1 MMTHRIESSSAQQ
14 CMSQQQCATRRQV
27 CALHRARR
35 AGQQPGFLL
44 CKRAGRRN
52 AQGCRVVGFDCA
64 QRGWFRTRAPS
75 DARCVCSSPLGRP
88 RPFECGPSRADRRSG
103 HCARSRRSLR
113 PHFSIVRCVFQIF
126 KKNLQL
132 WTDNPGPPEF
142 RQKAEKVKITVGSRR
157 ENFPHETSVEFKNI
171 CTRPKKS
178 LVWTF
183 PRRDPT
189 GKLTFFY
196 PAASC
201 RNSGGPDFLS
211 AAVLGADFRI

>member
-1 MMTHRIESSSAQQ
+1 VEDRI
-14 CMSQQQCATRRQV
+14 
-27 CALHRARR
+27 
-35 AGQQPGFLL
+35 
-44 CKRAGRRN
+44 
-52 AQGCRVVGFDCA
+52 
-64 QRGWFRTRAPS
+64 
-75 DARCVCSSPLGRP
+75 
-88 RPFECGPSRADRRSG
+88 FE
-103 HCARSRRSLR
+103 
-113 PHFSIVRCVFQIF
+113 
-126 KKNLQL
+126 NLQL
-132 WTDNPGPPEF
+132 RTDNPGPPEF

-157 ENFPHETSVEFKNI
+157 ENFPYETSVEFKNI

>member
-14 CMSQQQCATRRQV
+14 CMSQQRCATRRQV
-27 CALHRARR
+27 CALDRARR

-113 PHFSIVRCVFQIF
+113 PHSIVVLCISNIQTVETEYLRIYSCGQITLDPQNF
-126 KKNLQL
+126 GRKQKRSKLQSDLVVRIFHTRLRLNSKIFVPGQKK
-132 WTDNPGPPEF
+132 
-142 RQKAEKVKITVGSRR
+142 V
-157 ENFPHETSVEFKNI
+157 
-171 CTRPKKS
+171 
-178 LVWTF
+178 
-183 PRRDPT
+183 
-189 GKLTFFY
+189 
-196 PAASC
+196 SC
-201 RNSGGPDFLS
+201 GHSHDEIR
-211 AAVLGADFRI
+211 LGN

>member
-1 MMTHRIESSSAQQ
+1 MTHRIESSSAQQ

-103 HCARSRRSLR
+103 HCARSRRSLH
-113 PHFSIVRCVFQIF
+113 PHFTMVTLCISNIQNENLLLGQIT
-126 KKNLQL
+126 LQL
-132 WTDNPGPPEF
+132 DPQNFGRKQKRSKLQSDFVVRIFHTRRRLKSKIFVPG
-142 RQKAEKVKITVGSRR
+142 QKKV
-157 ENFPHETSVEFKNI
+157 
-171 CTRPKKS
+171 
-178 LVWTF
+178 
-183 PRRDPT
+183 
-189 GKLTFFY
+189 
-196 PAASC
+196 SC
-201 RNSGGPDFLS
+201 GHSHDEIR
-211 AAVLGADFRI
+211 LGN

>member
-1 MMTHRIESSSAQQ
+1 M
-14 CMSQQQCATRRQV
+14 
-27 CALHRARR
+27 HRA
-35 AGQQPGFLL
+35 AGLWALTARNAGGFGRELRPTHAASAAARL
-44 CKRAGRRN
+44 AGRGPSN
-52 AQGCRVVGFDCA
+52 A
-64 QRGWFRTRAPS
+64 APHVQI
-75 DARCVCSSPLGRP
+75 DALGIVPGPADHFVHTSPLCFGCCISNIQKTVEVRMTEVVCE
-88 RPFECGPSRADRRSG
+88 FTAAD
-103 HCARSRRSLR
+103 
-113 PHFSIVRCVFQIF
+113 
-126 KKNLQL
+126 
-132 WTDNPGPPEF
+132 GPPEF